1 MRGDVVCIK
10 EIEFYDDLKGNI
22 LREQLRKEIFIK
34 QQEEEEVRQ
43 DFQSNV
49 Y

>member
-1 MRGDVVCIK
+1 MRGDDVCIK

-22 LREQLRKEIFIK
+22 LRGQLRKEIFIK

-43 DFQSNV
+43 DFQRNV